1 MGAGESSASTLGI
14 REGVAAV
21 VVAGRMIPDAAPS
34 WATPRVE
41 NIVGV
46 DPPEEAFVESDLQR
60 PPHRVQ
66 VPGGRSP
73 DSTAAT
79 KSRVSA
85 SEAGIVAR

>member
-1 MGAGESSASTLGI
+1 MI
-14 REGVAAV
+14 V
-21 VVAGRMIPDAAPS
+21 GRMIHDAAPS

-41 NIVGV
+41 NIAGV
-46 DPPEEAFVESDLQR
+46 DPPEEALVESDLQR

-85 SEAGIVAR
+85 SAAGTVAR